1 MTKKLRTRVQFDA
14 NVLAKGQALAE
25 EENRSVSNLIETLL
39 KQYIAEAEANGWVYV
54 EITNPPPRR
63 RVERQGEHHD
73 YPRKCPR
80 PNRGN
85 TC

>member
-39 KQYIAEAEANGWVYV
+39 KQYIAEAEANGWVY
-54 EITNPPPRR
+54 TDQSPPPPPGRAARR
-63 RVERQGEHHD
+63 T
-73 YPRKCPR
+73 P
-80 PNRGN
+80 
-85 TC
+85 